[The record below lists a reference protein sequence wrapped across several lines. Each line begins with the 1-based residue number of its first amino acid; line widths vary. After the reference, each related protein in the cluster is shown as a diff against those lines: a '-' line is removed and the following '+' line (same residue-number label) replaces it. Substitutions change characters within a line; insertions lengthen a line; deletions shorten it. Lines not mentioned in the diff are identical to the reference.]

1 MRILFDTNIIID
13 VIQKRE
19 PFFID
24 SLKTFEYAIKNYI
37 DCLIPA
43 SSVSDIYYIL
53 KRAKMPSKE
62 IKGALIKLSQI
73 VTFADLNEN
82 DIYYALNNE
91 SMNDIEN
98 AIISEIAKRNDADL
112 IITRNTKD
120 FKNSLVR
127 AISPSEFLTTIS
139 NL

>member
-13 VIQKRE
+13 IIQKRE
-19 PFFID
+19 PFFKD
-24 SLKTFEYAIKNYI
+24 SLKTFEYAINNYI

-43 SSVSDIYYIL
+43 SSVADIYYIL
-53 KRAKMPSKE
+53 KRVKMPSKE
-62 IKGALIKLSQI
+62 IKDTLIKLSQI
-73 VTFADLNEN
+73 VSFADLNEN
-82 DIYYALNNE
+82 DIYNALNNE
-91 SMNDIEN
+91 SMEDIED
-98 AIISEIAKRNDADL
+98 AIISEIAKRNDAGL

-127 AISPSEFLTTIS
+127 AISPNEFLTTIS

>member
-13 VIQKRE
+13 IIQKRE
-19 PFFID
+19 PFFKD
-24 SLKTFEYAIKNYI
+24 SLKTFEYAINNYI

-43 SSVSDIYYIL
+43 SSVADIYYIL
-53 KRAKMPSKE
+53 KRAKMSSKE
-62 IKGALIKLSQI
+62 IKDALIKLSQI

-82 DIYYALNNE
+82 DIYNALNNE
-91 SMNDIEN
+91 SMGDIED
-98 AIISEIAKRNDADL
+98 AIISEIAKRNDAGL

-127 AISPSEFLTTIS
+127 AISPNEFLTTIS